1 MAEALRGAK
10 VRFVPV
16 HESRIL
22 VQRGPDGWSA
32 AFATAMDLGRL
43 PALAA
48 EPVLLGRFDD
58 CIYFAIEVASP
69 DPVQALFTTGSV
81 RFEDLRNAGGTRFW
95 NSSPACSRMRA
106 PCSTGAAVTVT
117 VARAVRQLALPA
129 PGTS

>member
-81 RFEDLRNAGGTRFW
+81 RFEDLRNAGGQL
-95 NSSPACSRMRA
+95 PEQQAGVLA
-106 PCSTGAAVTVT
+106 Y
-117 VARAVRQLALPA
+117 ARAMLYWRGRHRYCGACGVASGR
-129 PGTS
+129 